1 MWSFRNC
8 PNHGARANH
17 FFCKNKQ
24 VTMAY
29 ADLATKKTMA
39 RLSASLNE
47 SASDASHM
55 KQSSFAR
62 KQLERMGWKE
72 GTGLGKK
79 RDGMV
84 THIRTKKREESV
96 GLGGEKKIVEEQSDM
111 WWSDSVGNTLARL
124 QQAKKRK
131 SMSSDNGSDDDSKTK
146 KKAKKSKK
154 SKSKSDKKEKKR
166 SKKKKSKESDISEV
180 KTYTDQELFVAT
192 GGARFGMRAQRRAE
206 GKWARTESGSK
217 LWEEEEE
224 ARKKI
229 EWNGLGNAKL
239 LLESAVGAKSG
250 KSESG
255 DNDSSASGSARDEP
269 VIIEEISHTKTST
282 KEKKAKA
289 SKKRKDVTDDDGDV
303 KASEKKR
310 RKKEKKKAKKAKT
323 S

>member
-1 MWSFRNC
+1 MA
-8 PNHGARANH
+8 ARANH
-17 FFCKNKQ
+17 FFLSAGTSK

-96 GLGGEKKIVEEQSDM
+96 GLGGEKKIVEEQSNM

-131 SMSSDNGSDDDSKTK
+131 SMSSDNGSDDDDSKAK

-166 SKKKKSKESDISEV
+166 SKKKKSNESDISEV

-239 LLESAVGAKSG
+239 LLESAACAKGG
-250 KSESG
+250 KSESDSG

-289 SKKRKDVTDDDGDV
+289 SKKRKDVTDDDGDA

-310 RKKEKKKAKKAKT
+310 RKKEKKKAKRAKA

>member
-1 MWSFRNC
+1 
-8 PNHGARANH
+8 
-17 FFCKNKQ
+17 
-24 VTMAY
+24 MAY

-47 SASDASHM
+47 SAADASHM

-62 KQLERMGWKE
+62 KQLEKMGWSE

-111 WWSDSVGNTLARL
+111 WWMDNVGSTLARL

-131 SMSSDNGSDDDSKTK
+131 SMSSDNGSDDDSKDR
-146 KKAKKSKK
+146 KKAKKKSEK

-166 SKKKKSKESDISEV
+166 SKKKKFKDSESGEVV
-180 KTYTDQELFVAT
+180 KTYTDHELFVAT

-217 LWEEEEE
+217 LWEEEKE

-229 EWNGLGNAKL
+229 EWNGLGSAKL
-239 LLESAVGAKSG
+239 LLESAAGEKGNKSG
-250 KSESG
+250 SD
-255 DNDSSASGSARDEP
+255 DNDGDGSSSSGSAKDEP
-269 VIIEEISHTKTST
+269 VIIEEISHKTTS
-282 KEKKAKA
+282 KKKKKAKA
-289 SKKRKDVTDDDGDV
+289 SKKLKKVDDDENED
-303 KASEKKR
+303 KKR
-310 RKKEKKKAKKAKT
+310 RKKEKKKAKRAK
-323 S
+323 SS

>member
-1 MWSFRNC
+1 
-8 PNHGARANH
+8 
-17 FFCKNKQ
+17 
-24 VTMAY
+24 MAY

-62 KQLERMGWKE
+62 KQLEKMGWSE

-131 SMSSDNGSDDDSKTK
+131 SMSSDNGSDDDDSKAK
-146 KKAKKSKK
+146 KKAKKKSKK
-154 SKSKSDKKEKKR
+154 SKSKSDEKEKKR
-166 SKKKKSKESDISEV
+166 SKKKKSKDNDSGEV

-239 LLESAVGAKSG
+239 LLENAVGGKGG
-250 KSESG
+250 KSDSSNSD
-255 DNDSSASGSARDEP
+255 DNDSSASGSAKDEP
-269 VIIEEISHTKTST
+269 VVIEEISHTKTST

-289 SKKRKDVTDDDGDV
+289 SKKRKEVEDGGGDA
-303 KASEKKR
+303 KSSGKKR

>member
-1 MWSFRNC
+1 
-8 PNHGARANH
+8 
-17 FFCKNKQ
+17 
-24 VTMAY
+24 MAY

-62 KQLERMGWKE
+62 KQLEKMGWSE

-84 THIRTKKREESV
+84 THIRTKKREDSV

-131 SMSSDNGSDDDSKTK
+131 SMSSDDNGSDDDDSKAK
-146 KKAKKSKK
+146 KKAKKKSKK
-154 SKSKSDKKEKKR
+154 KSKSDKKEKKR
-166 SKKKKSKESDISEV
+166 SKRKKSKDSDSGEV
-180 KTYTDQELFVAT
+180 KIYTDQELFVAT

-229 EWNGLGNAKL
+229 EWNGIGNAKV
-239 LLESAVGAKSG
+239 LLESAVGGKGG
-250 KSESG
+250 KSESIRD
-255 DNDSSASGSARDEP
+255 DNDSSASGSAQDEP
-269 VIIEEISHTKTST
+269 VVIEEISHTKIST

-289 SKKRKDVTDDDGDV
+289 PKKSKDVEDNDDDAKTAD
-303 KASEKKR
+303 KKR

>member
-1 MWSFRNC
+1 
-8 PNHGARANH
+8 
-17 FFCKNKQ
+17 
-24 VTMAY
+24 MAY

-62 KQLERMGWKE
+62 KQLEKMGWSE

-84 THIRTKKREESV
+84 THIRTKKREDSV

-131 SMSSDNGSDDDSKTK
+131 SMSSDDNGSDDDDSKAK
-146 KKAKKSKK
+146 KKAKKKSKK
-154 SKSKSDKKEKKR
+154 KSKSDKKEKKR
-166 SKKKKSKESDISEV
+166 SKRKKSKDSDSGEV
-180 KTYTDQELFVAT
+180 KIYTDQELFVAT

-229 EWNGLGNAKL
+229 EWNGIGNAKV
-239 LLESAVGAKSG
+239 LLESAVGGKGG
-250 KSESG
+250 KSESIRD
-255 DNDSSASGSARDEP
+255 DNDSSASGSAQDEP
-269 VIIEEISHTKTST
+269 VVIEEISHTKIST

-289 SKKRKDVTDDDGDV
+289 PKKSKDVEDNDDDA
-303 KASEKKR
+303 KAADKKR

>member
-1 MWSFRNC
+1 
-8 PNHGARANH
+8 
-17 FFCKNKQ
+17 
-24 VTMAY
+24 MAY

-47 SASDASHM
+47 SAADASHM

-62 KQLERMGWKE
+62 KQLEKMGWSE

-111 WWSDSVGNTLARL
+111 WWMDNVGSTLARL

-131 SMSSDNGSDDDSKTK
+131 SMSSDNGSDDDSKAR
-146 KKAKKSKK
+146 KKAKKKSKK
-154 SKSKSDKKEKKR
+154 SKSKSDKKEKKQ
-166 SKKKKSKESDISEV
+166 SKKKKSKDSDSGEV
-180 KTYTDQELFVAT
+180 KTYTDHELFVAT

-229 EWNGLGNAKL
+229 EWNGLGSAKL
-239 LLESAVGAKSG
+239 LLESAAGETGGKSG
-250 KSESG
+250 SD
-255 DNDSSASGSARDEP
+255 DNDGDGSSSSGSAKDEP
-269 VIIEEISHTKTST
+269 VIIEEISHKTTS
-282 KEKKAKA
+282 KKKKKAKA
-289 SKKRKDVTDDDGDV
+289 SKKLKNVDDDGED
-303 KASEKKR
+303 KKR
-310 RKKEKKKAKKAKT
+310 IKKEKKKAKRTKT

>member
-1 MWSFRNC
+1 
-8 PNHGARANH
+8 
-17 FFCKNKQ
+17 
-24 VTMAY
+24 MAY

-62 KQLERMGWKE
+62 KQLEKMGWSE

-84 THIRTKKREESV
+84 THIRTKKREDSV

-131 SMSSDNGSDDDSKTK
+131 SMSSDDNGSDDDDSKAK
-146 KKAKKSKK
+146 KKAKKKSKK
-154 SKSKSDKKEKKR
+154 KSKSDKKEKKR
-166 SKKKKSKESDISEV
+166 SKRKKSKDSDSGEV
-180 KTYTDQELFVAT
+180 KIYTDQELFVAT

-239 LLESAVGAKSG
+239 LLENAVGGKGG
-250 KSESG
+250 KSESSNSD
-255 DNDSSASGSARDEP
+255 DNDSSASGSAKDEP
-269 VIIEEISHTKTST
+269 VVIEEISHTKIST

-289 SKKRKDVTDDDGDV
+289 PKKSKDVEDNDDDA
-303 KASEKKR
+303 KAADKKR

-323 S
+323 R

>member
-1 MWSFRNC
+1 M
-8 PNHGARANH
+8 ARAPII
-17 FFCKNKQ
+17 FRSSILA
-24 VTMAY
+24 VEATMAY

-62 KQLERMGWKE
+62 KQLEKMGWSE

-96 GLGGEKKIVEEQSDM
+96 GLGGEKKIVEEQSDR

-131 SMSSDNGSDDDSKTK
+131 SMSSDNGSDDDSSKAK
-146 KKAKKSKK
+146 KKAKKKSKK

-166 SKKKKSKESDISEV
+166 SKKKKTKSRESESCEI
-180 KTYTDQELFVAT
+180 KTYTDHELFVAT

-229 EWNGLGNAKL
+229 EWNGLGSAKL
-239 LLESAVGAKSG
+239 LLEGVVGGKGSKSG
-250 KSESG
+250 SDGS
-255 DNDSSASGSARDEP
+255 DSSISSSAKDAP
-269 VIIEEISHTKTST
+269 VVIEEISHKTT
-282 KEKKAKA
+282 INKEKKVKT
-289 SKKRKDVTDDDGDV
+289 SKKRKDIANDDSTA
-303 KASEKKR
+303 KAADKKR
-310 RKKEKKKAKKAKT
+310 RKKDKKKTKQEKT

>member
-1 MWSFRNC
+1 
-8 PNHGARANH
+8 
-17 FFCKNKQ
+17 
-24 VTMAY
+24 MAY

-47 SASDASHM
+47 SAADASHM

-62 KQLERMGWKE
+62 KQLEKMGWSE

-84 THIRTKKREESV
+84 THIRAKKREESV
-96 GLGGEKKIVEEQSDM
+96 GLGGERKIVEEQSDM
-111 WWSDSVGNTLARL
+111 WWMDNVGSTLARL

-131 SMSSDNGSDDDSKTK
+131 SMSSDNGSDDDSKDR
-146 KKAKKSKK
+146 KKAKKKSKQ

-166 SKKKKSKESDISEV
+166 SKKKKSKDSESGVV
-180 KTYTDQELFVAT
+180 KTYTDHELFVAT

-229 EWNGLGNAKL
+229 EWNGLGSAKL
-239 LLESAVGAKSG
+239 LLETSAGEKSSKSG
-250 KSESG
+250 SD
-255 DNDSSASGSARDEP
+255 DNDGDGTSSSSGSAKDEP
-269 VIIEEISHTKTST
+269 VIIEEISHKTTS
-282 KEKKAKA
+282 KKKKKAKA
-289 SKKRKDVTDDDGDV
+289 SKKLKNVADDGED
-303 KASEKKR
+303 KKR
-310 RKKEKKKAKKAKT
+310 IKKEKKKAKRAK
-323 S
+323 SS